1 MQRVLSDA
9 GKFRNIFPAGGGIDT
24 GEAKTALQ
32 AGHTESVLFQHYR
45 KMVRREDAEKFWGIF
60 PAK

>member
-1 MQRVLSDA
+1 M
-9 GKFRNIFPAGGGIDT
+9 PASSGTSSQPTPRYGGIDT

-45 KMVRREDAEKFWGIF
+45 KMVRREDAEKFWEFYPQRG
-60 PAK
+60 